1 METKTKN
8 EEKTEMIEPKNEP
21 KFVEKMEK
29 NDAIITYICH
39 QVRENPLAWQ
49 KFPLTAKRMRGILS
63 FVQLFAVQWH
73 NEKLFEGEDFP
84 LGTYADREIVRAL
97 GDESTA
103 RKMLRTG
110 ERGVILDVL
119 HALQTVTT
127 DGIYEKIEVLTMDIE
142 PLSHHEIKWL
152 RAYAPYVSL
161 VYAPAVGNNDR
172 KLRIEV
178 KPMYARAEEE
188 GKKGKQTDEEEKE
201 FETEEKEEK
210 KE

>member
-1 METKTKN
+1 MTNEQETKSKN
-8 EEKTEMIEPKNEP
+8 EEKNEAKNEP
-21 KFVEKMEK
+21 EKMEK

-39 QVRENPLAWQ
+39 QVRENPLVWQ

-84 LGTYADREIVRAL
+84 LGTYADLEIVRAL

-103 RKMLRTG
+103 RKRLLAS
-110 ERGVILDVL
+110 ERDIILDVL
-119 HALQTVTT
+119 HALQTVST
-127 DGIYEKIEVLTMDIE
+127 DGIYEKIECLTMDIE
-142 PLSHHEIKWL
+142 PLSHHEIKHL

-178 KPMYARAEEE
+178 KLLSERAEEE
-188 GKKGKQTDEEEKE
+188 EKKGRQSEEKEEKE
-201 FETEEKEEK
+201 FETEEKEK